1 MIFQAALGGRSI
13 ELDVRSEHGRPVV
26 VIAGRRPELDLVRL
40 SPYSYSL
47 LLDGRSHHLSIRPDR
62 DGYLVILRQ
71 QTYYIRLRSELDL
84 TIEKL
89 GMKEATGGS
98 GGLITA
104 PIPGLISEVVIKVGD
119 TVAAGDRLLILE
131 AMKMEN
137 EISAPQAGT
146 VSAVHV
152 APGQVVEQGSL
163 LVELERAPGAPT

>member
-1 MIFQAALGGRSI
+1 MIFQAAIGERSI
-13 ELDVRSEHGRPVV
+13 ELDIRSKNGRLVV
-26 VIAGRRPELDLVRL
+26 EIAGRQPEVDLVKL
-40 SPYSYSL
+40 SPFSYSL
-47 LLDGRSHHLSIRPDR
+47 LLDGRSHHLSIHPDR

-71 QTYYIRLRSELDL
+71 QTYYIRLRSELDQ

-89 GMKEATGGS
+89 GMKEATGGG
-98 GGLITA
+98 GGLISA
-104 PIPGLISEVVIKVGD
+104 PIPGLISEVAVKEGD

-152 APGQVVEQGSL
+152 APGQTVEKGNPL
-163 LVELERAPGAPT
+163 LEISSAD

>member
-1 MIFQAALGGRSI
+1 MIFRAAIGEGAI
-13 ELDVRSEHGRPVV
+13 ELQVRSENGRLVV
-26 VIAGRRPELDLVRL
+26 EIAGHQPEVDLVRL
-40 SPYSYSL
+40 SPFSYSL
-47 LLDGRSHHLSIRPDR
+47 LLDGRSHYLSIRPDR

-71 QTYYIRLRSELDL
+71 QTYHIRLRSELDL

-89 GMKEATGGS
+89 GMKEATSGG

-104 PIPGLISEVVIKVGD
+104 PIPGLISEVIIDVGD

-137 EISAPQAGT
+137 EISAPRAGT

-152 APGQVVEQGSL
+152 APGQAVEQGAL
-163 LVELERAPGAPT
+163 LVELEKAPDAPT